1 MPKTIN
7 LKTGKLVTKKPLVK
21 PIKQSIKF
29 VTEPKDTVKMRCQTD
44 LEYLYNHIEIS
55 LRWLNRMNL
64 IQ

>member
-55 LRWLNRMNL
+55 LR
-64 IQ
+64 